1 MINERSCVA
10 EDSSNGAAENFVLP
24 QQDKKIHLKYIKI
37 EK

>member
-1 MINERSCVA
+1 MNDHVWLKT
-10 EDSSNGAAENFVLP
+10 SNGAAENLVLP